1 MSSTSNLTAGVERV
15 LTALKERRLAGLR
28 NSPFELLLEILLE
41 DEGVATEILRQS
53 KVVHFTSS
61 KTLTVEAES
70 DDFVGHFPEWQRNLI
85 RRADQFARLA
95 NSNEPTGTEHLLLAM
110 MDLDS
115 STATKLAR
123 FGLTTASLLDQIT
136 VPDPEFAGP
145 EQALVQIQPANSGT
159 IDEIGLSRIL
169 DASANR
175 AREGLRVVEDYVRFR
190 LDDPLLSRELK
201 AIRHLLTE
209 TLRHLGQSA
218 WISSRDTLHD
228 VGTLG
233 TLASE
238 RQRGS
243 LTDVLRANL
252 KRVEEAL
259 RTLEEYGKL
268 LDSQLSLQLSECR
281 YRMYTVEKTLET
293 TIQSRQRLIDCQ
305 LYLLVTAAECR
316 YGAEA
321 TIRHSLEKGV
331 DIVQIREK
339 HMSDRELV
347 SYAEKVRAWTA
358 ETGALLIMN
367 DRPDLAAAVGADG
380 VHLGQDDLGIQSA
393 RQILGKTALIGI
405 STHTPEQ
412 ARQAVFEGA
421 DYLGAGP
428 VFPSKTKAFTDF
440 PGLPFIEHV
449 AQNICL
455 PWFAIGGINADNL
468 WEVLRAGGTRIAV
481 SSVICQAPHPR
492 GVAQMLKEGLSN
504 FSAAPRSK

>member
-1 MSSTSNLTAGVERV
+1 MSNLTAGVERV
-15 LTALKERRLAGLR
+15 LAALKARRLAGPR
-28 NSPFELLLEILLE
+28 SSPFELLLEILLH

-53 KVVHFTSS
+53 EVVNSPS
-61 KTLTVEAES
+61 PGVPAAEAEIN
-70 DDFVGHFPEWQRNLI
+70 DIANHFSEWQRQLI
-85 RRADQFARLA
+85 HRADQFARLA

-115 STATKLAR
+115 STAQRLAK
-123 FGLTTASLLDQIT
+123 FGLTTVSLLDRIT

-190 LDDPLLSRELK
+190 LDDALLSRELK

-281 YRMYTVEKTLET
+281 YRMYTVEKILET
-293 TIQSRQRLIDCQ
+293 TIQSRQRLQDCL
-305 LYLLVTAAECR
+305 LYLLVTASECR

-339 HMSDRELV
+339 GMPDRELV
-347 SYAEKVRAWTA
+347 VYAEKVRAWTA
-358 ETGALLIMN
+358 ESDALLIMN

-380 VHLGQDDLGIQSA
+380 VHLGQEDVGVQTA

-412 ARQAVFEGA
+412 ARQAVFDGA
-421 DYLGAGP
+421 DYLGVGP
-428 VFPSKTKAFTDF
+428 VFPSKTKEFTNF
-440 PGLPFIEHV
+440 PGLQFVEHV

-468 WEVLRAGGTRIAV
+468 SEVLRVGGSRIAV

-492 GVAQMLKEGLSN
+492 GITQMLKESLSN
-504 FSAAPRSK
+504 FPASRSK